1 MDLNLSKAERDL
13 LRKDLCAA
21 MPYEENDP
29 IINTLE
35 GEEGEPQRWRA
46 TIAKRLLEQ
55 DEREKVAAGRPLEP
69 ERTMESDHRNGVKR

>member
-29 IINTLE
+29 IINTLD
-35 GEEGEPQRWRA
+35 GEE
-46 TIAKRLLEQ
+46 
-55 DEREKVAAGRPLEP
+55 
-69 ERTMESDHRNGVKR
+69 